1 MPFPYK
7 LGPNATFKINE
18 LWSLVYKP
26 SQKLKFLLFTKIL
39 DQLLLSFLGEHH
51 IFLKDTVSLMVF
63 PYYLGQNKT
72 FKIHGLY
79 S

>member
-1 MPFPYK
+1 MPFSYK
-7 LGPNATFKINE
+7 LGPNATFKING
-18 LWSLVYKP
+18 LWSLVHKF

-63 PYYLGQNKT
+63 P
-72 FKIHGLY
+72 
-79 S
+79 